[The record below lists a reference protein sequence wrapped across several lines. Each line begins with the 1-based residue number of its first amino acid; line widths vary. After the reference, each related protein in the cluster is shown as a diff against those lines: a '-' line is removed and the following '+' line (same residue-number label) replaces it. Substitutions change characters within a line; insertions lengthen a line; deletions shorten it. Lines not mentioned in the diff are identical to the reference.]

1 MLFVGGIL
9 FVELGHALAVAVV
22 GEVEYVGVVGL
33 AGRKIAWENLM
44 GRVSAFPEVAC
55 RCPWGQ

>member
-1 MLFVGGIL
+1 MLFVGRIL

-33 AGRKIAWENLM
+33 AGRKLLGKILWA
-44 GRVSAFPEVAC
+44 G
-55 RCPWGQ
+55 